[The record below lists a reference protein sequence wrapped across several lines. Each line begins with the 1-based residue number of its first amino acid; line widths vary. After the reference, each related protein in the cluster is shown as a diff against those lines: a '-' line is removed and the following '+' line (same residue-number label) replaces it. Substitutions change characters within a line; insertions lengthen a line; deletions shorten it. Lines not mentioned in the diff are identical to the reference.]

1 MSLPSAV
8 HVSSVIKRGASGD
21 LEICSSVVFRI
32 GSFAKHVYMYIIFVV
47 LVVVCILFC
56 VVQQKRRSRDEN
68 RHHGK
73 GRMDEISV
81 LSLLSSYLR

>member
-1 MSLPSAV
+1 MCPPLSSAEPPV
-8 HVSSVIKRGASGD
+8 TGKY
-21 LEICSSVVFRI
+21 VFCYFPDR
-32 GSFAKHVYMYIIFVV
+32 FLRQTCVQVYMYIIFVV

-56 VVQQKRRSRDEN
+56 VVQQKRRSSDEN

-81 LSLLSSYLR
+81 LSLLSSYL

>member
-8 HVSSVIKRGASGD
+8 HVSSITKHGASGD
-21 LEICSSVVFRI
+21 WEICSSVVFRI

-56 VVQQKRRSRDEN
+56 A
-68 RHHGK
+68 
-73 GRMDEISV
+73 
-81 LSLLSSYLR
+81 

>member
-8 HVSSVIKRGASGD
+8 HVSSIIKRGASGD
-21 LEICSSVVFRI
+21 WEICSSVVFRI

-56 VVQQKRRSRDEN
+56 GTAKKE
-68 RHHGK
+68 
-73 GRMDEISV
+73 
-81 LSLLSSYLR
+81 

>member
-1 MSLPSAV
+1 MQ
-8 HVSSVIKRGASGD
+8 SSILQGFSSSRADPLDWKCD
-21 LEICSSVVFRI
+21 LCYVPNCFL
-32 GSFAKHVYMYIIFVV
+32 FPNVYMYIIFVV